1 MSSLIRSCL
10 AAFAVVAVVECAM
23 GAPVA
28 SAQELPTTGH
38 YVCCKC
44 GSFFE
49 HDEWTWGLDR
59 SVIALCPDCAAE
71 YEADYGS
78 LEEAA
83 AMLAEDIRGMH
94 ARSKQKR
101 SAYNDWVE
109 RYDAARDSIWG
120 FQGSLA
126 KTSVSMLGIA
136 AAGAGGSQWKSLAKA
151 SQGLQWTQTGLDLA
165 QGPDDWMNWAG
176 AGTEIFG
183 TGPLLEMYADEF
195 FQDAIKNAVHTYQQT
210 GDAHLFQS
218 QIGRAAAERMGVSN
232 FAEGLNKYSERMN
245 QLGAFLDLIGCL
257 RAAWDMGNAIADWRL
272 AWKNTAEL
280 DQELKDIDDQIEA
293 LGNMRQCILG
303 EIERRNNDDG
313 DGGGDGGGDV
323 RSDHLSANLS
333 LIPAWQD
340 PPLQNEDSLELEPL
354 EPLREPDGPHPADVT
369 MWRASQQIEAL
380 KAKIEETQV
389 EFARDVLPNSLVLL
403 AIAVQ
408 GNQEHAG
415 VVSRL
420 CAETLPAFR
429 TFETDVADILRDC
442 RTLIQ
447 DLHEDTVNLGENEE
461 DRARFKFLN
470 SSVTFQIADWVPALE
485 SWGWSGVVPAGAG
498 AKGRIDI
505 ESIDGLRLLPAGS
518 YDVMW
523 APGYAQYEQPVLL
536 AKALDIKDG
545 DIVEIR
551 VDSGARIEAAVW
563 VQPLDGSWGWWG
575 AAPAGDPGG
584 WNARINWHERG
595 DVPLVLPPGNYDIY
609 WAQGFYQRDTPVRIA
624 SNITIGAGEL
634 KAIRVNTGVRL
645 NDLPVSGTGVSGT
658 GDPPVVLPAFD
669 PNWGWWAVVPV
680 GGGED
685 DWINYSR
692 GVLTQPLVVPPGT
705 YDILYDAG
713 LSSETVRFA
722 ENVVVKE
729 GQLVSIPVR

>member
-83 AMLAEDIRGMH
+83 TALGDQIHELGVKGRQLH
-94 ARSKQKR
+94 
-101 SAYNDWVE
+101 SAYSTAVQDWDGEWNEFWGTTDEQAWRGGTLVGFGNALVAVALLRPGSSKILQYANTGMQIGQSPTGWTNWTGLGLNLLSE
-109 RYDAARDSIWG
+109 RELLELLSRLQYDTAFWETLHETGNAAPTDAIARHWARYQNQLDDI
-120 FQGSLA
+120 A
-126 KTSVSMLGIA
+126 KG
-136 AAGAGGSQWKSLAKA
+136 AKA
-151 SQGLQWTQTGLDLA
+151 A
-165 QGPDDWMNWAG
+165 Q
-176 AGTEIFG
+176 I
-183 TGPLLEMYADEF
+183 
-195 FQDAIKNAVHTYQQT
+195 
-210 GDAHLFQS
+210 
-218 QIGRAAAERMGVSN
+218 
-232 FAEGLNKYSERMN
+232 
-245 QLGAFLDLIGCL
+245 LGAAVDLYDYAQACDALSTNITDWLVARKEAL
-257 RAAWDMGNAIADWRL
+257 RLKAEIDEVIAL
-272 AWKNTAEL
+272 
-280 DQELKDIDDQIEA
+280 IEA
-293 LGNMRQCILG
+293 LTAEKQCILG
-303 EIERRNNDDG
+303 EIERRNNDSG
-313 DGGGDGGGDV
+313 DGGGDGNDNGDGE
-323 RSDHLSANLS
+323 RSGPSAFPHAS
-333 LIPAWQD
+333 WEQD
-340 PPLQNEDSLELEPL
+340 PPAQVDEVVDFGPLPEPDPTQPDAAVMERLQNSLVTLKSQIEETRARYLSHVVPFVITLRAADVVEEDAPVVDMVCRDAFWHVQKYDELL
-354 EPLREPDGPHPADVT
+354 ADVT
-369 MWRASQQIEAL
+369 DAGRGIVQQFHHDTLDLYET
-380 KAKIEETQV
+380 EENRERF
-389 EFARDVLPNSLVLL
+389 EFFGS
-403 AIAVQ
+403 AI
-408 GNQEHAG
+408 
-415 VVSRL
+415 
-420 CAETLPAFR
+420 
-429 TFETDVADILRDC
+429 
-442 RTLIQ
+442 
-447 DLHEDTVNLGENEE
+447 
-461 DRARFKFLN
+461 RF
-470 SSVTFQIADWVPALE
+470 SVTDWVPKFE

-645 NDLPVSGTGVSGT
+645 NDLPVSGTG
-658 GDPPVVLPAFD
+658 DPPVVLPAFD